1 MSDHLSVWDPEDEPL
16 LVSVS
21 AGDDHAGIPEEAVR
35 WEAAPGLPL
44 HPLPVHLCDTNK
56 ISTISERNHQYW
68 HDLFC
73 SSFHFKF

>member
-21 AGDDHAGIPEEAVR
+21 AGDNHAGIPEEAVR

-44 HPLPVHLCDTNK
+44 HPLPVHLCG
-56 ISTISERNHQYW
+56 SEN
-68 HDLFC
+68 LSEF
-73 SSFHFKF
+73 SALLAF